1 MTEGEAEEET
11 WPSVN
16 LFFVSSLI
24 YRRNQ
29 QIREGVVCSRDLKVE
44 LGPHESLGAP
54 GLRLVTRG
62 KRPPAESSFLLQ
74 PDSSTPVESGI
85 FDVYLPV
92 CLVAKEVCVP

>member
-29 QIREGVVCSRDLKVE
+29 QIREGVVCSIDLKAE
-44 LGPHESLGAP
+44 QGPHESLGAP
-54 GLRLVTRG
+54 GLRLVTEERG
-62 KRPPAESSFLLQ
+62 PLQRAPSCCSLTPQLL
-74 PDSSTPVESGI
+74 VESGI